1 MKKSLIILLAAGAL
15 TSNIAFAE
23 EAEDVMY
30 STEGYCL
37 LSNEGA
43 SDEYLKA
50 YAKKLGSKPS
60 NSVCAS
66 FKKIVEE
73 SRPREWDY
81 PAGRAYPG
89 SVIKLSPSQV
99 ALLKSLK
106 KKDGKM

>member
-1 MKKSLIILLAAGAL
+1 MKKNLILLLAAGAL
-15 TSNIAFAE
+15 TSTIAFAGDDDE
-23 EAEDVMY
+23 VVY

-37 LSNEGA
+37 LSNEGV

-60 NSVCAS
+60 NTVCAS

-81 PAGRAYPG
+81 PGGRAYPG
-89 SVIKLSPSQV
+89 SVIKLSPSQI
-99 ALLKSLK
+99 ARLKAAK
-106 KKDGKM
+106 QTDGKM

>member
-1 MKKSLIILLAAGAL
+1 MKKSLIVLLAAGAL

-23 EAEDVMY
+23 QAEEVVY

-50 YAKKLGSKPS
+50 YAKKLGAKPT
-60 NSVCAS
+60 NSVCSS